1 MSTLEQRR
9 DTVIS
14 FAEDCCEEL
23 MAMVSDMGGDP
34 DYLASWAEKLADDIH
49 VAFSDAI
56 EARDERRTPE
66 SHGYPSF
73 EVGTHQNKPSLKSC
87 SKVDRSTP

>member
-9 DTVIS
+9 DTAIS
-14 FAEDCCEEL
+14 FAEEFCEEL
-23 MAMVSDMGGDP
+23 MAIVSDLGGDP

-56 EARDERRTPE
+56 EARDDRRAPE
-66 SHGYPSF
+66 SQKIYAHEIAG
-73 EVGTHQNKPSLKSC
+73 
-87 SKVDRSTP
+87 RM

>member
-9 DTVIS
+9 DAIA
-14 FAEDCCEEL
+14 AETARFCKRL
-23 MAMVSDMGGDP
+23 MGLVEDAGGDP
-34 DYLASWAEKLADDIH
+34 DYLQSWPEKMADDLA

-66 SHGYPSF
+66 SRAAYRADLQRDLH
-73 EVGTHQNKPSLKSC
+73 NA
-87 SKVDRSTP
+87 

>member
-9 DTVIS
+9 DTLV
-14 FAEDCCEEL
+14 ALAREYADEL
-23 MAMVSDMGGDP
+23 MDLTATMGGDP
-34 DYLASWAEKLADDIH
+34 SYLESWPEKLADDLA

-66 SHGYPSF
+66 SRAAYRADLQRDLH
-73 EVGTHQNKPSLKSC
+73 NA
-87 SKVDRSTP
+87 